1 MAAPVIQFK
10 RGNYSGLPSLKTGE
24 PGFTTD
30 KYDLFIGSNNT
41 LGGNKFFG
49 SNRYWTREDGI
60 ESAYLNLV
68 DRDGSNKISLKSPDI
83 LSGITTYTF
92 PETPIDGGILLT
104 DSDGNLSWSSALT
117 EANLTSLFV
126 TGIATFQN
134 VVRMTS
140 SLDSSDKDTG
150 ALVLEGGVGIE
161 KSLNVGSNFS
171 VLGLSTFS
179 SNVVVSSTEDSTTI
193 TSGAFVVSGGVGI
206 NKSLMVGAGASISG
220 ITTIASTV
228 DTNSIGSGALIV
240 NGGASVAKN
249 LYVGA
254 GLSVTGTT
262 TLDGNLVVNGDN
274 IILGNAETDTLV
286 LNADIDS
293 NLLPNQDNTFN
304 IGDQTVGKT
313 WRNASFSGI
322 GTFSSGISASNVRVG
337 VSSATEITTILGDL
351 VLTSSNSNT
360 IVDGA
365 LKVTGNES
373 IDGSLTVSSSA
384 TIKNVRIGASGNS
397 EIDTTSG
404 DLVLDSAT
412 GTTVIDDQLSV
423 SGVSTFT
430 SAVNAQ
436 SGAQV
441 NSVKIGQSNPNEIDT
456 TSGDLILDSA
466 SGTVYVDDNLFVV
479 GTINVGNITG
489 TASTAANATAITVNS
504 TSEDDTFFPVL
515 SPTASTASSQTMSVD
530 AGISYNPSTN
540 TLLVPNIKVSDVN
553 AADGAQAI
561 QISDSTGNVSFASS
575 VTIQGDITVL
585 GTQTIVNTEQ
595 LRIEDSLIE
604 LGLINDNGSLVPPSS
619 DSNIDVGMVFHYYT
633 TQAKKGAVYWDD
645 SAQRIA
651 IASSVTELA
660 SVLSDVIYADVEIGS
675 LWINDCAGSSQVIT
689 CAGGIRILENVTIDG
704 GDF

>member
-10 RGNYSGLPSLKTGE
+10 RGNYSGLPALKSGE

-30 KYDLFIGSNNT
+30 KYDLYVGSNNT

-83 LSGITTYTF
+83 LAGVTTYTF
-92 PETPIDGGILLT
+92 PQTPLNGGILQT
-104 DSDGNLSWSSALT
+104 DADGNLSWSAALS

-161 KSLNVGSNFS
+161 KSLNVGSNFG

-179 SNVVVSSTEDSTTI
+179 SNVLISALQDSTT
-193 TSGAFVVSGGVGI
+193 TSTGALVVSGGVGI
-206 NKSLMVGAGASISG
+206 DKSLMVGAGASISG

-228 DTNSIGSGALIV
+228 DTNSIGSGALIID
-240 NGGASVAKN
+240 GGASVEKN

-254 GLSVTGTT
+254 GLSISGNT
-262 TLDGNLVVNGDN
+262 TLNGNLVVNGDN
-274 IILGNAETDTLV
+274 IILGDAETDTLV

-313 WRNASFSGI
+313 WRDASFSGI
-322 GTFSSGISASNVRVG
+322 GTFSSGVSASNVRIG
-337 VSSATEITTILGDL
+337 VSSATTISTLLGDL

-360 IVDGA
+360 IVDGN
-365 LKVTGNES
+365 LKVSGNED
-373 IDGSLTVSSSA
+373 IDGTLNVSSSA
-384 TIKNVRIGASGNS
+384 TIKNVRIGASGDS

-404 DLVLDSAT
+404 NLVLDSAT
-412 GTTVIDDQLSV
+412 GTTIIDDQLSV
-423 SGVSTFT
+423 SGVSTF
-430 SAVNAQ
+430 SSQVNAT

-441 NSVKIGQSNPNEIDT
+441 SSVTIGLSSPNEIDT
-456 TSGDLILDSA
+456 TSGNLILDSA
-466 SGTVYVDDNLFVV
+466 GGTVYVDDDLFVV
-479 GTINVGNITG
+479 GSINVGNITG
-489 TASTAANATAITVNS
+489 TASTAANALAINVSNTN
-504 TSEDDTFFPVL
+504 EDDTFYPVL
-515 SPTASTASSQTMSVD
+515 SPTASTSTGQIMSVD
-530 AGISYNPSTN
+530 AGISYNPATN
-540 TLLVPNIKVSDVN
+540 TLLVPNIKTSDIN
-553 AADGAQAI
+553 ASDGAQAI

-604 LGLINDNGSLVPPSS
+604 LGLVNSGGTLVPPSS
-619 DSNIDVGMVFHYYT
+619 DSDIDVGVVFHYYT
-633 TQAKKGAVYWDD
+633 TEAKQGAFYWDD
-645 SAQRIA
+645 SAQRVA

-675 LWINDCAGSSQVIT
+675 LWINDCAGSSQVIS
-689 CAGGIRILENVTIDG
+689 CIDGIRTLENVTIDG
-704 GDF
+704 GSF